1 MAKGKNHD
9 RKANPGFG
17 KQKLKS
23 GASGGEFTMKR
34 VKGENFYRDAKAA
47 SRVKMLNGGK
57 AVRDRDGKI
66 TEAAAFQ
73 KTEKETEPG
82 RVKPDRRWFGNT
94 RVISQTALD
103 HFRTAL
109 KEQKADPYSVLLRR
123 NKLPMGLLEDE
134 SKSGGKRPHIVETEP
149 FSNTFGPKAQ
159 RKRPHLDI
167 GSIEELGESS
177 AAKAADIPESS
188 ITPQGAETADLAD
201 VYHPTTSTMR
211 EPIYAKG
218 TSRRIWGELYKVL
231 DSSDVVI
238 HVLDA
243 RDPLGTRCK
252 PVVEYL
258 RKEKAHKHLVYVLN
272 KVDLVPTWVTAR
284 WVKHL
289 SLSAPTIAV
298 HASIN
303 NSFGKGSLI
312 QLLRQFSVLH
322 SDKKQISVGFI
333 GYPNVGKS
341 SIINTLKKKKVCTV
355 APIPGE
361 TKVWQ
366 YITLM
371 RRIYLI
377 DCPGIVPVSAKDSD
391 TDTVL
396 KGVVRVENLATPAE
410 HIPALLERVRP
421 EYIERTY
428 GLPHVEGGWHG
439 EKGAAILLSSIAKK
453 SGKLLKGGEPDQ
465 ESAAKMVLNDWIRGK
480 IPFFAAPPAKAAAKE
495 GEETD
500 KVDSAQQKE
509 MEETKE
515 MLEEQERSLGK
526 ILGQKRVKG
535 VEQPIS
541 KIVTM
546 TKFLGDD
553 AKRHADDEED
563 LKDVEMGE
571 AADGD
576 EDEEDEDDA
585 EGDEEGGELAWDD
598 IFPGEAGP
606 STSKFAGL
614 PVDVEGDE
622 EEKDEEED
630 EDEEVE
636 DEDEDEE
643 DEDEDDEEVAIE
655 FAPPSAK
662 KAGKRK
668 AVEVEDDEEEE
679 EASRSAAKK
688 EKRMTTNKKKSE
700 NFYTHANV
708 KNRNRERKIPK
719 NPGKRHRDG
728 DEEPTGKKRPK
739 SKKY

>member
-1 MAKGKNHD
+1 MGKGKNHD

-17 KQKLKS
+17 KVKSKS
-23 GASGGEFTMKR
+23 GTSTGEFTLKR
-34 VKGENFYRDAKAA
+34 VKGENFYRDAKSAA
-47 SRVKMLNGGK
+47 RVKMLNGGK

-66 TEAAAFQ
+66 VEAAAFQ
-73 KTEKETEPG
+73 KGEKEAEPG

-94 RVISQTALD
+94 RVISQSALD

-109 KEQKADPYSVLLRR
+109 KEQKADPYSVLLKR
-123 NKLPMGLLEDE
+123 NKLPMGLLQDDT
-134 SKSGGKRPHIVETEP
+134 KDSGGRPHIVETEP
-149 FSNTFGPKAQ
+149 FGDTFGPKAQ
-159 RKRPHLDI
+159 RKRPRLDI

-177 AAKAADIPESS
+177 AAAAAAEAATAES
-188 ITPQGAETADLAD
+188 QANGTADLAD
-201 VYHPTTSTMR
+201 IYHPTTSTAR

-289 SLSAPTIAV
+289 SLSAPTIAF

-333 GYPNVGKS
+333 GYPNTGKS

-421 EYIERTY
+421 EYLERTY
-428 GLPHVEGGWHG
+428 NLEHVEGGWHG
-439 EKGAAILLSSIAKK
+439 EQGATVILTAIAKK

-465 ESAAKMVLNDWIRGK
+465 EAAAKMVLNDWIRGK
-480 IPFFAAPPAKAAAKE
+480 IPFFVAPPVKSELASQPGTSASSMTEAEKKKAEA
-495 GEETD
+495 EE
-500 KVDSAQQKE
+500 
-509 MEETKE
+509 EELAEERETME

-526 ILGQKRVKG
+526 VLGIKRVKG
-535 VEQPIS
+535 VEQPIG

-546 TKFLGDD
+546 TKFMGDD
-553 AKRHADDEED
+553 ARRYVEEEVVDLDKEMAEEEEEEEEEED
-563 LKDVEMGE
+563 DD
-571 AADGD
+571 DG
-576 EDEEDEDDA
+576 EDEELAWEDVFPEEADA
-585 EGDEEGGELAWDD
+585 VDGGE
-598 IFPGEAGP
+598 E
-606 STSKFAGL
+606 
-614 PVDVEGDE
+614 VEENDE
-622 EEKDEEED
+622 EETDDEDVDEEEA
-630 EDEEVE
+630 V
-636 DEDEDEE
+636 
-643 DEDEDDEEVAIE
+643 
-655 FAPPSAK
+655 PSAK
-662 KAGKRK
+662 QLGKRK
-668 AVEVEDDEEEE
+668 AIDSDGEEET
-679 EASRSAAKK
+679 ATRS
-688 EKRMTTNKKKSE
+688 KRMTTNKQKAT

-708 KNRNRERKIPK
+708 KNRNRDRKVPK
-719 NPGKRHRDG
+719 NPGKRSRG
-728 DEEPTGKKRPK
+728 DDETTGKKA
-739 SKKY
+739 KKRR

>member
-1 MAKGKNHD
+1 MGKGKNHD

-17 KQKLKS
+17 KTKGKS
-23 GASGGEFTMKR
+23 SSGSSSEFTMKK
-34 VKGENFYRDAKAA
+34 VKGENFYRDAKSA
-47 SRVKMLNGGK
+47 SKVKMLNGGK
-57 AVRDRDGKI
+57 PVRDKDGVI

-73 KTEKETEPG
+73 KGEKDVLPG

-94 RVISQTALD
+94 RVISQDALD

-109 KEQKADPYSVLLRR
+109 KEQKADPYSVLLKR
-123 NKLPMGLLEDE
+123 NKLPMGLLQDE
-134 SKSGGKRPHIVETEP
+134 SSDAAKRPHIVETEP
-149 FSNTFGPKAQ
+149 FGNTFGPKAQ
-159 RKRPHLDI
+159 RKKPRLDI
-167 GSIEELGESS
+167 GSFAELGESS
-177 AAKAADIPESS
+177 AAAEASAIAEARGNATADPADI
-188 ITPQGAETADLAD
+188 
-201 VYHPTTSTMR
+201 YHPTTSTAR

-252 PVVEYL
+252 PVVEYIK
-258 RKEKAHKHLVYVLN
+258 KEKAHKHLVYVLN
-272 KVDLVPTWVTAR
+272 KVDLVPTWVTAK

-289 SLSAPTIAV
+289 SQSAPTIAF

-333 GYPNVGKS
+333 GYPNTGKS

-361 TKVWQ
+361 TKIWQ

-421 EYIERTY
+421 EYLERTY
-428 GLPHVEGGWHG
+428 GLEPVEGGWHG
-439 EKGAAILLSSIAKK
+439 EEGSTLILTAIARK

-465 ESAAKMVLNDWIRGK
+465 EAAAKMVLNDWIRGK
-480 IPFFAAPPAKAAAKE
+480 IPFFVTPPTKEAEAAPATGTDVAAATEASQKAT
-495 GEETD
+495 EEEEEAERAML
-500 KVDSAQQKE
+500 VEQQRH
-509 MEETKE
+509 
-515 MLEEQERSLGK
+515 LSK

-535 VEQPIS
+535 VEQPLK

-546 TKFLGDD
+546 SKFLGED
-553 AKRHADDEED
+553 ARKYS
-563 LKDVEMGE
+563 EMI
-571 AADGD
+571 D
-576 EDEEDEDDA
+576 EDEEEA
-585 EGDEEGGELAWDD
+585 GDEMAMGDD
-598 IFPGEAGP
+598 DSDAAEQA
-606 STSKFAGL
+606 
-614 PVDVEGDE
+614 
-622 EEKDEEED
+622 ED
-630 EDEEVE
+630 
-636 DEDEDEE
+636 
-643 DEDEDDEEVAIE
+643 
-655 FAPPSAK
+655 
-662 KAGKRK
+662 
-668 AVEVEDDEEEE
+668 DDEEEE
-679 EASRSAAKK
+679 GSEEEVDDDEVGWDDVFSDAEGSEAGAGEDGEAVSGDSTAQINKRKAAASDSGSETDAAPK
-688 EKRMTTNKKKSE
+688 KRMTTNKRKAA
-700 NFYTHANV
+700 NFYTTANV
-708 KNRNRERKIPK
+708 KNRNRDRKVPK
-719 NPGKRHRDG
+719 TVGGGKKRGRG
-728 DEEPTGKKRPK
+728 DEEPTGKKA
-739 SKKY
+739 KKRR

>member
-1 MAKGKNHD
+1 MGKGKNHD

-17 KQKLKS
+17 KVKSKS
-23 GASGGEFTMKR
+23 GTSTGEFTLKR
-34 VKGENFYRDAKAA
+34 VKGENFYRDAKSAA
-47 SRVKMLNGGK
+47 RVKMLNGGK

-66 TEAAAFQ
+66 VEAAAFQ
-73 KTEKETEPG
+73 KGEKEAEPG

-94 RVISQTALD
+94 RVISQSALD

-109 KEQKADPYSVLLRR
+109 KEQKADPYSVLLKR
-123 NKLPMGLLEDE
+123 NKLPMGLLQDDT
-134 SKSGGKRPHIVETEP
+134 KDSGGRPHIVETEP
-149 FSNTFGPKAQ
+149 FGDTFGPKAQ
-159 RKRPHLDI
+159 RKRPRLDI

-177 AAKAADIPESS
+177 AAATES
-188 ITPQGAETADLAD
+188 QANGTADLD
-201 VYHPTTSTMR
+201 IYHPTTSTAR

-289 SLSAPTIAV
+289 SLSAPTIAF

-333 GYPNVGKS
+333 GYPNTGKS

-421 EYIERTY
+421 EYLERTY
-428 GLPHVEGGWHG
+428 NLEHVDGGWHG
-439 EKGAAILLSSIAKK
+439 EQGATVILTAIAKK

-465 ESAAKMVLNDWIRGK
+465 EAAAKMVLNDWIRGK
-480 IPFFAAPPAKAAAKE
+480 IPFFVAPPEKSELASQPGTSALSVAAEADKNSAAE
-495 GEETD
+495 VEER
-500 KVDSAQQKE
+500 
-509 MEETKE
+509 ETME

-526 ILGQKRVKG
+526 VLGIKRVKG
-535 VEQPIS
+535 VEQPIG

-546 TKFLGDD
+546 TKFMGDD
-553 AKRHADDEED
+553 AKRYVEEQVVGEDKEMAEEMAEEMVEEMAEEMAEDDED
-563 LKDVEMGE
+563 
-571 AADGD
+571 
-576 EDEEDEDDA
+576 
-585 EGDEEGGELAWDD
+585 
-598 IFPGEAGP
+598 
-606 STSKFAGL
+606 
-614 PVDVEGDE
+614 
-622 EEKDEEED
+622 
-630 EDEEVE
+630 
-636 DEDEDEE
+636 
-643 DEDEDDEEVAIE
+643 DEDEDDELAWEDVFPEEADAVVGGKEVEENDKEETDDEEAV
-655 FAPPSAK
+655 PSAK
-662 KAGKRK
+662 QLGKRK
-668 AVEVEDDEEEE
+668 AIDSDEEEQT
-679 EASRSAAKK
+679 ATRS
-688 EKRMTTNKKKSE
+688 KRMTTNKQKAT

-708 KNRNRERKIPK
+708 KNRNRDRKVPK
-719 NPGKRHRDG
+719 NPGKRSRG
-728 DEEPTGKKRPK
+728 DDETTGKKA
-739 SKKY
+739 KKRR

>member
-23 GASGGEFTMKR
+23 GSAGGEFTIKK

-57 AVRDRDGKI
+57 AVRDKDGNI
-66 TEAAAFQ
+66 VQAAAFQ
-73 KTEKETEPG
+73 KGEKEAEPG
-82 RVKPDRRWFGNT
+82 RVRPDRRWFGNT

-109 KEQKADPYSVLLRR
+109 KEHKSDPYSVLLRR

-134 SKSGGKRPHIVETEP
+134 SKMGGKRPHIVETEP

-159 RKRPHLDI
+159 RKRPRLDI
-167 GSIEELGESS
+167 GSLEELGESS
-177 AAKAADIPESS
+177 TA
-188 ITPQGAETADLAD
+188 ADLAAQGEASQLPSADLGD
-201 VYHPTTSTMR
+201 VYHPTTSTAR
-211 EPIYAKG
+211 EPIYQKG

-289 SLSAPTIAV
+289 SLSAPTIAF

-322 SDKKQISVGFI
+322 SDKKQISIGFI

-371 RRIYLI
+371 KRIYLI

-410 HIPALLERVRP
+410 HIPSLLERVRP

-428 GLPHVEGGWHG
+428 GLEHREGGWHG
-439 EKGAAILLSSIAKK
+439 ESGAAILLSAIAKR

-465 ESAAKMVLNDWIRGK
+465 ESAAKMILNDWIRGK
-480 IPFFAAPPAKAAAKE
+480 IPFFVPPPAKEQQQNSQGQETTVDAAQAQEDKE
-495 GEETD
+495 T
-500 KVDSAQQKE
+500 
-509 MEETKE
+509 TE

-526 ILGQKRVKG
+526 ILGEKRVKG

-541 KIVTM
+541 KIPIM

-553 AKRHADDEED
+553 NRRYRDDEDED
-563 LKDVEMGE
+563 KKDVEMGE
-571 AADGD
+571 NAEEDDD
-576 EDEEDEDDA
+576 EDEEDEDK
-585 EGDEEGGELAWDD
+585 EEEEGGELAWDD
-598 IFPGEAGP
+598 IFPGNAG
-606 STSKFAGL
+606 SSKFAGL
-614 PVDVEGDE
+614 SEEDDEAEEDEEDEDDEDDE
-622 EEKDEEED
+622 EEDGEED
-630 EDEEVE
+630 EDEEV
-636 DEDEDEE
+636 
-643 DEDEDDEEVAIE
+643 AIS
-655 FAPPSAK
+655 FSAPSSK

-668 AVEVEDDEEEE
+668 AVEVEDEDKP
-679 EASRSAAKK
+679 SAKK
-688 EKRMTTNKKKSE
+688 EKRMTTNKKKFE

-708 KNRNRERKIPK
+708 KNRNRERKVPK
-719 NPGKRHRDG
+719 NPHKRHREG

>member
-23 GASGGEFTMKR
+23 GSASGEFTIKK

-57 AVRDRDGKI
+57 AVRDKDGNI
-66 TEAAAFQ
+66 VQAAAFQ
-73 KTEKETEPG
+73 KGEKEAEPG
-82 RVKPDRRWFGNT
+82 RVRPDRRWFGNT

-109 KEQKADPYSVLLRR
+109 KEQKSDPYSVLLRR

-134 SKSGGKRPHIVETEP
+134 SKMGGKRPHIVETEP

-159 RKRPHLDI
+159 RKRPRLDI
-167 GSIEELGESS
+167 GSLEELGESS
-177 AAKAADIPESS
+177 TA
-188 ITPQGAETADLAD
+188 ADLAAQGEASQLDSADLGD
-201 VYHPTTSTMR
+201 VYHPTTSTAR
-211 EPIYAKG
+211 EPIYQKG

-289 SLSAPTIAV
+289 SLSAPTIAF

-322 SDKKQISVGFI
+322 SDKKQISIGFI

-371 RRIYLI
+371 KRIYLI

-410 HIPALLERVRP
+410 HIPPLLERVRP

-428 GLPHVEGGWHG
+428 GLEHREGGWHG
-439 EKGAAILLSSIAKK
+439 ESGAAILLSAIAKR

-465 ESAAKMVLNDWIRGK
+465 ESAAKMILNDWIRGK
-480 IPFFAAPPAKAAAKE
+480 IPFFVPPPAKEQQQTTQGQETTLDAAQAQEDKE
-495 GEETD
+495 T
-500 KVDSAQQKE
+500 
-509 MEETKE
+509 TE

-526 ILGQKRVKG
+526 ILGEKRVKG

-541 KIVTM
+541 KIPIM

-553 AKRHADDEED
+553 NRRYRDDEDETK
-563 LKDVEMGE
+563 KDVNMGE
-571 AADGD
+571 NAEEDDD
-576 EDEEDEDDA
+576 EDEEDED
-585 EGDEEGGELAWDD
+585 EDEEEDGELAWDD
-598 IFPGEAGP
+598 IFPGNAE
-606 STSKFAGL
+606 SSKFAGL
-614 PVDVEGDE
+614 SEEADEAEEDEDDEDDE
-622 EEKDEEED
+622 EDEDDEDDEGEDGEDD
-630 EDEEVE
+630 EDEEV
-636 DEDEDEE
+636 
-643 DEDEDDEEVAIE
+643 AIS
-655 FAPPSAK
+655 FSAPSSK

-668 AVEVEDDEEEE
+668 AVEVEDEDTP
-679 EASRSAAKK
+679 SAKK

-708 KNRNRERKIPK
+708 KNRNRERKVPK
-719 NPGKRHRDG
+719 NPHKRHREG

>member
-23 GASGGEFTMKR
+23 GSAGGEFTIKK

-57 AVRDRDGKI
+57 AVRDKDGNI
-66 TEAAAFQ
+66 VQAAAFQ
-73 KTEKETEPG
+73 KGEKEAEPG
-82 RVKPDRRWFGNT
+82 RVRPDRRWFGNT

-109 KEQKADPYSVLLRR
+109 KEQKSDPYSVLLRR

-134 SKSGGKRPHIVETEP
+134 SKMGGKRPHIVETEP

-159 RKRPHLDI
+159 RKRPRLDI
-167 GSIEELGESS
+167 GSLEELGESS
-177 AAKAADIPESS
+177 TAADIAA
-188 ITPQGAETADLAD
+188 QGEASQLDSADLGD
-201 VYHPTTSTMR
+201 VYHPTTSTAR
-211 EPIYAKG
+211 EPIYQKG

-289 SLSAPTIAV
+289 SLSAPTIAF

-322 SDKKQISVGFI
+322 SDKKQISIGFI

-371 RRIYLI
+371 KRIYLI

-410 HIPALLERVRP
+410 HIPSLLERVRP

-428 GLPHVEGGWHG
+428 GLEHREGGWHG
-439 EKGAAILLSSIAKK
+439 ESGAAILLSAIAKR

-465 ESAAKMVLNDWIRGK
+465 ESAAKMILNDWIRGK
-480 IPFFAAPPAKAAAKE
+480 IPFFVPPPAKEQQQTTQDQETTVDAAQAQEDKE
-495 GEETD
+495 TT
-500 KVDSAQQKE
+500 A
-509 MEETKE
+509 
-515 MLEEQERSLGK
+515 MLEEQERTLGK
-526 ILGQKRVKG
+526 ILGEKRVKG

-541 KIVTM
+541 KIPIM

-553 AKRHADDEED
+553 NRRYRDDEDEAK
-563 LKDVEMGE
+563 KDVEMGE
-571 AADGD
+571 NAEEDDDEDEEDGD
-576 EDEEDEDDA
+576 EDEEED
-585 EGDEEGGELAWDD
+585 GELAWDD
-598 IFPGEAGP
+598 IFPGNAG
-606 STSKFAGL
+606 SSKFAGL
-614 PVDVEGDE
+614 SEEDDEVGEDEEDDDEEDEDEEDE
-622 EEKDEEED
+622 EEDGEED
-630 EDEEVE
+630 EDEEV
-636 DEDEDEE
+636 
-643 DEDEDDEEVAIE
+643 AIS
-655 FAPPSAK
+655 FSAPSSK

-668 AVEVEDDEEEE
+668 AVEVEDEDEP
-679 EASRSAAKK
+679 SAKK

-708 KNRNRERKIPK
+708 KNRNRERKVPK
-719 NPGKRHRDG
+719 NPHKRHREG